1 MLKDPV
7 FGIVPRRDTGLKGVI
22 RQALKMRRSIIG
34 ERGRL
39 ICRPVLAALHWRF
52 EMRWPGLLSMCLT
65 CYRRL
70 LRCQIGRLAYIS
82 NASRTGMSR
91 ADAAQG
97 DGAGP
102 LIVRIFGAG
111 NSRIRLV
118 VLLAKWDGILG
129 VVH

>member
-7 FGIVPRRDTGLKGVI
+7 FGIVPRRDTGRKGVI

-65 CYRRL
+65 CYRRP

-82 NASRTGMSR
+82 NASRTGMSS

-102 LIVRIFGAG
+102 LIV
-111 NSRIRLV
+111 
-118 VLLAKWDGILG
+118 
-129 VVH
+129 